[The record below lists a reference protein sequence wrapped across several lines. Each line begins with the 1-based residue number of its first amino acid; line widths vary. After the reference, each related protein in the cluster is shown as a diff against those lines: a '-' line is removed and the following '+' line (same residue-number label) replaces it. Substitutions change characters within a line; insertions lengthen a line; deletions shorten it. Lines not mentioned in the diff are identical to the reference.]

1 MSSHVRY
8 VILLLTTFASL
19 IITSELYK
27 SKSSDFSEYSYLQY
41 EYLDKEDVYDRFS
54 ETEFLFDEND
64 LKYFVVYEETGSRGN
79 VKLKLYCSD
88 ESVIDGL
95 RKNGH
100 KDSAYKS
107 LIYGSTDITLINN
120 FMAYADNDYIPSQ
133 TKVYFYEQF
142 DPNEL
147 KVSSDFLVND
157 IQKVESS
164 VNYNLL
170 INSIWIV
177 NGLITILLV
186 LADTFSYRKTV
197 LVKVINGHY
206 LSELILKRFGLD
218 VIKQTFIAIVLLI
231 LSYRFGWCK
240 IIGSDVLAII
250 VITEIFYYA
259 SLLLPIVRINIKK
272 ALARDAEASRIQG
285 LCFLIRTVMII
296 ACLLVTTLVLS
307 KIHTLYKIVQK
318 EPIISKYNGYSYVS
332 DEDGEIISDSA
343 PRLLLR
349 LDVSIL
355 VSDNR
360 FVDCF
365 VCNKNSQS
373 LIEDFADDFDLSSDG
388 VSVLYPDNLDIS
400 ELKSNEM
407 FSATVNGLLD
417 QGTIEFYAYKTNKSL
432 EYVDIHQQSEDS
444 MLITDDISV
453 EKKLNP
459 IIIYSSGECTD
470 YGTDYFYKL
479 EDTSGIQECIN
490 IYDEYQRAVQKIKVE
505 LVVWLIIVVM
515 IWTFE
520 FLITRVI
527 LKINYSTKSLELCVE
542 KITGKPL
549 LLRYDSLE
557 SNTFFSYAA
566 GMILSILCFHKNSN
580 MTLGVSLGIGFFM
593 LLLELL
599 FIAVDILRWE
609 KMNSIKVLKGG
620 CL

>member
-1 MSSHVRY
+1 
-8 VILLLTTFASL
+8 
-19 IITSELYK
+19 
-27 SKSSDFSEYSYLQY
+27 
-41 EYLDKEDVYDRFS
+41 
-54 ETEFLFDEND
+54 
-64 LKYFVVYEETGSRGN
+64 
-79 VKLKLYCSD
+79 
-88 ESVIDGL
+88 
-95 RKNGH
+95 
-100 KDSAYKS
+100 
-107 LIYGSTDITLINN
+107 
-120 FMAYADNDYIPSQ
+120 
-133 TKVYFYEQF
+133 
-142 DPNEL
+142 
-147 KVSSDFLVND
+147 
-157 IQKVESS
+157 
-164 VNYNLL
+164 
-170 INSIWIV
+170 
-177 NGLITILLV
+177 
-186 LADTFSYRKTV
+186 
-197 LVKVINGHY
+197 
-206 LSELILKRFGLD
+206 
-218 VIKQTFIAIVLLI
+218 
-231 LSYRFGWCK
+231 
-240 IIGSDVLAII
+240 
-250 VITEIFYYA
+250 
-259 SLLLPIVRINIKK
+259 LPIVRIKIKK

-360 FVDCF
+360 FADCF

-400 ELKSNEM
+400 ALKSNKM

-470 YGTDYFYKL
+470 YGIDYFYKL
-479 EDTSGIQECIN
+479 EDTAGIQECIN